1 MSLSTEN
8 TLRQLTEDRAL
19 AASMLFPHRHS
30 QVSPDFHIE
39 IMDLWRSADEF
50 VVIEAFREGAKT
62 TLSEEFL
69 LIEALFGNFKYL
81 LIFGETYT
89 KACQR
94 IEAMK
99 HELITNQRIYT
110 LFGKQKG
117 STWSENKIV
126 LPNGVAIEAHGW
138 EEEIRGFKHLDS
150 RPDRAYLDDIE
161 NASLVRDTK
170 TVDKSWKKIY
180 MELLPAMDKE
190 LGKIRITGTPL
201 GDDCLVRRAANAKDW
216 VFGRYPICDRDID
229 DPEAKSLWP
238 SRYPMEWIRKKRN
251 QYSEQG
257 MLREFNQEYMLI
269 ASGSQGKPFTDD
281 MLRFDD
287 VAPRSFS
294 PKMVI
299 LDPARTVEV
308 KTSDQTGYVVVSRIG
323 TRIYVHESGG
333 MYWQPNQIVD
343 GAFDLSRKYDDCEV
357 AIEKNSLD
365 NWLLQPIRSKML
377 QTGRSIKMKTLT
389 APQDRDKSQFIMG
402 LQSFF
407 IAGDI
412 ILIGGRGAHPQL
424 TAQILNFP
432 NGKKD
437 ILNALA
443 YVNRVFS
450 GYPIYPD
457 FSESNI
463 VSGSELSRSAQLLL
477 ACNSSSSETVAV
489 LCAYEGS
496 YLTVLADWVSPLMPM
511 DSIPDIARLIRA
523 IYPNRKVTTWV
534 PADVVDQVG
543 RNPLISAL
551 KSEGWRPN
559 RAEYAVMSRSS
570 LSPMIRTTMR
580 GRRLLQVDDN
590 AKETL
595 QAMMVGYNF
604 PVKNGGERGSEP
616 ERNSAKLLIEALET
630 LTVAINKV
638 DNAVTHTT
646 NAVNAT
652 GTPYMSALSRN

>member
-1 MSLSTEN
+1 MSISTEN
-8 TLRQLTEDRAL
+8 TLRQINEDRAL
-19 AASMLFPHRHS
+19 AASMLFPHRHKNA
-30 QVSPDFHIE
+30 SPDFHIQ
-39 IMDLWRSADEF
+39 IMDLWRSSDEY
-50 VVIEAFREGAKT
+50 VCIQAFREGAKT

-94 IEAMK
+94 IEAIK

-138 EEEIRGFKHLDS
+138 EEEIRGFKHLDA

-161 NASLVRDTK
+161 NKTTTRDSNA
-170 TVDKSWKKIY
+170 VDVSWDKLHLQLI
-180 MELLPAMDKE
+180 PAMDKE

-201 GDDCLVRRAANAKDW
+201 ADDCLVNRCAKSEFWTSAA
-216 VFGRYPICDRDID
+216 FPICDGDID
-229 DPEAKSLWP
+229 DPNAESLWP
-238 SRYPMEWIRKKRN
+238 SRYPMEWIRQKRDMF
-251 QYSEQG
+251 SSSG
-257 MLREFNQEYMLI
+257 KLRGFNQEYMLI
-269 ASGSQGKPFTDD
+269 ATGSQGKPFTEEMIRYEDI
-281 MLRFDD
+281 
-287 VAPRSFS
+287 APRSYS
-294 PKMVI
+294 PRMVI

-333 MYWQPNQIVD
+333 MYWQPNEIVD

-365 NWLLQPIRSKML
+365 NWLLQPIRAKML
-377 QTGRSIKMKTLT
+377 QTGRVLKMKTLT

-407 IAGDI
+407 TAGDI

-424 TAQILNFP
+424 VSQILNFP
-432 NGKKD
+432 SGKKD

-450 GYPIYPD
+450 GFPIYTD

-463 VSGSELSRSAQLLL
+463 VSGSELSRSSQLLL
-477 ACNSSSSETVAV
+477 ACNTSSSDTAAV
-489 LCAYEGS
+489 LCALDGQ
-496 YLTVLADWVSPLMPM
+496 YLTVLADWVSPLLPM
-511 DSIPDIARLIRA
+511 DAIPDIARLIRA
-523 IYPNRKVTTWV
+523 VYPNRKVTTWI
-534 PADVVDQVG
+534 PADVFDQVG
-543 RNPLISAL
+543 RNPLVSAL
-551 KSEGWRPN
+551 KHEQWKIN
-559 RAEYAVMSRSS
+559 RAEYATMARSS

-580 GRRLLQVDDN
+580 GRRLFQVDDN
-590 AKETL
+590 ARNTL
-595 QAMMVGYNF
+595 QALSIGYNF
-604 PVKNGGERGSEP
+604 PVKPSGERMAEP
-616 ERNSAKLLIEALET
+616 ERNSARTLMEALET
-630 LTVAINKV
+630 LTFAINKV
-638 DNAVTHTT
+638 DNAVEYTPNAT
-646 NAVNAT
+646 NAL
-652 GTPYMSALSRN
+652 GTPYRSALPRG